1 MAKRKPPER
10 ANQRYRTRKDLIDA
24 AGRLMKNG
32 HKPSLEEVAEA
43 ARVSRATAYRYFP
56 NVGALLAEA
65 PLDAGAPDWEA
76 LFAGDGSIDPEERV
90 DRAEAAMHRLVY
102 DNEAAIRLM
111 LSATLA
117 RAAGESADETVP
129 YRQNRRTPL
138 IDAALA
144 PARTRF
150 KKASYGRL
158 RAALAMI
165 FGSESM
171 VVFRDVLRLDE
182 TVARD
187 VKSWAVRALV
197 RAALTESRAR

>member
-1 MAKRKPPER
+1 
-10 ANQRYRTRKDLIDA
+10 
-24 AGRLMKNG
+24 
-32 HKPSLEEVAEA
+32 
-43 ARVSRATAYRYFP
+43 
-56 NVGALLAEA
+56 
-65 PLDAGAPDWEA
+65 
-76 LFAGDGSIDPEERV
+76 
-90 DRAEAAMHRLVY
+90 
-102 DNEAAIRLM
+102 
-111 LSATLA
+111 
-117 RAAGESADETVP
+117 
-129 YRQNRRTPL
+129 L

-150 KKASYGRL
+150 KKGSYGRL

-197 RAALTESRAR
+197 RAALAESRAR

>member
-10 ANQRYRTRKDLIDA
+10 TNQRYRTRKDLIDA

-56 NVGALLAEA
+56 SVEALLVEA
-65 PLDAGAPDWEA
+65 PIDAAAPDWEA
-76 LFAGDGSIDPEERV
+76 LFAGDGSENPEERI
-90 DRAEAAMHRLVY
+90 DRAEAAMHRLVF
-102 DNEAAIRLM
+102 DNEGAIRLM
-111 LSATLA
+111 LSAAVTRGNGPDA
-117 RAAGESADETVP
+117 TVP
-129 YRQNRRTPL
+129 HRQNRRTRL

-144 PARTRF
+144 PARGRF
-150 KKASYGRL
+150 KKGSYDRL

-182 TVARD
+182 KAARE

-197 RAALTESRAR
+197 RAALAESRTR